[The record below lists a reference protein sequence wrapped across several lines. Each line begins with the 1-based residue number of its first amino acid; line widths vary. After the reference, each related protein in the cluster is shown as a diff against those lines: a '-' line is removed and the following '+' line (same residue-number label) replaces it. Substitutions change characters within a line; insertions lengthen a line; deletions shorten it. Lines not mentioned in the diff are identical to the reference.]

1 MLVFQNHRNELN
13 QLAEA
18 LLEHETLDA
27 KDVDTVIRGGKV
39 IKENSLGDQTQTQKE
54 KDLDLE
60 NNNDLNNIQFTD
72 DSIKGEHMKENTISG

>member
-1 MLVFQNHRNELN
+1 MLQFQDHLDELN

-39 IKENSLGDQTQTQKE
+39 IKENSLGDQTQKE

-72 DSIKGEHMKENTISG
+72 DSIKGENMKENTISG